1 MKQAEVTT
9 DTVEVVDPEC
19 IKESVNNPNGW
30 PDVMTLG
37 DGTFEGILWGH
48 CFLYENKKYYSGMG
62 WRNCFPS
69 YCKMVIEN
77 GEAFPYQVDEYQR
90 PKLKEL
96 FD

>member
-1 MKQAEVTT
+1 MRKLGEILNEGVSIKK
-9 DTVEVVDPEC
+9 DP
-19 IKESVNNPNGW
+19 NNPNNW
-30 PDVMTLG
+30 PDVKTLG
-37 DGTFEGILWGH
+37 EGSFEGILWGH
-48 CFLYENKKYYSGMG
+48 CFLYENQKYYSNMG

-77 GEAFPYQVDEYQR
+77 DESFPYQVDEYQR